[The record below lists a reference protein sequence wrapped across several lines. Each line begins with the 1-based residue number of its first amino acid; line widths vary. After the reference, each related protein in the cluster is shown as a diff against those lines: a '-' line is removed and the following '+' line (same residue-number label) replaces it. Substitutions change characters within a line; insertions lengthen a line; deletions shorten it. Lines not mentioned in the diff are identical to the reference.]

1 MCAVQLHVSMYTSRE
16 SQMAKKKNNGDE
28 AETKID
34 ESTEAALEAE
44 VEVAIEQELQ
54 PPSTDGPVEITTEE
68 SAPVSNPSPVA
79 DIEPPSQSHQIITIG
94 TDDAS
99 MQKGID
105 KSGHGRAAAWL
116 FNRFCRQIG
125 RYKSHEFI
133 ISTAGAP
140 LQSSITFRL
149 HRHTAWQTANT
160 VVLLL
165 KNQSSAPTEY
175 AYMPVSVIVRFGKSN
190 EDSWCILN
198 FHPAGDEREGYA
210 YRQVL
215 KIAELGRKR
224 IELQEDRNGVI
235 YGDEHNMQRVLTA
248 LEAQNG

>member
-1 MCAVQLHVSMYTSRE
+1 
-16 SQMAKKKNNGDE
+16 MAKKKHNGDDI
-28 AETKID
+28 ETKLD
-34 ESTEAALEAE
+34 ES
-44 VEVAIEQELQ
+44 
-54 PPSTDGPVEITTEE
+54 PVEASEAQVEAIVETDAQEPVEPIVEEPLETNTEE
-68 SAPVSNPSPVA
+68 PAPVGN
-79 DIEPPSQSHQIITIG
+79 PSQSHQIITIG
-94 TDDAS
+94 TDEAS
-99 MQKGID
+99 LQRGID

-116 FNRFCRQIG
+116 FNRFCRQVG
-125 RYKSHEFI
+125 RHRSHEFVLA
-133 ISTAGAP
+133 TAGAP

-165 KNQSSAPTEY
+165 KNQSSAPAEY

-190 EDSWCILN
+190 EDSWCVLN
-198 FHPAGDEREGYA
+198 FLPAGDEREGHA

-248 LEAQNG
+248 LEAQKD